1 MEDIL
6 HRKNVNFSCIDETDK
21 DPKRLEKWKLQRDER
36 GFDDTELWN
45 FDLTI
50 ANFILPRLKV
60 FREQTEGFPSKFNTI
75 EEWYQILDE
84 IIEGLELYK
93 NKFDWDMKTDQNIL
107 NLYSAKSKKAF
118 RLLGEYAQDLWW

>member
-6 HRKNVNFSCIDETDK
+6 HRKNVNFSCIDETDE
-21 DPKRLEKWKLQRDER
+21 DPERLEKWKSQRDER

-45 FDLTI
+45 LDLTI

-60 FREQTEGFPSKFNTI
+60 FREQTNGYPSKFKAM
-75 EEWYQILDE
+75 EEWTKILDE

-93 NKFDWDMKTDQNIL
+93 DKFDWDVKTDQNIL
-107 NLYSAKSKKAF
+107 NLKNAKCKKAF
-118 RLLGEYAQDLWW
+118 KLLGEYAQDLWW

>member
-21 DPKRLEKWKLQRDER
+21 DPERLEKWKSQRDER

-45 FDLTI
+45 LDLTI

-60 FREQTEGFPSKFNTI
+60 FREQTNGYPSKFNAM
-75 EEWYQILDE
+75 EEWTKILDE

-93 NKFDWDMKTDQNIL
+93 DKFDWDMKNDQNIL
-107 NLYSAKSKKAF
+107 NLYNAKCKKAF
-118 RLLGEYAQDLWW
+118 KLLGEYAQDLWW